1 MIAFESF
8 KELITSMNKTEEEL
22 DNFNKNIENIFGSDS
37 VCMYFDPLE
46 IIRNS
51 IINIL
56 QNEFSES
63 KEGAEWFIYEGY
75 SQIKNGGTEI
85 KYDDKEWYI
94 KSLEDYYEFLCS
106 LRK

>member
-1 MIAFESF
+1 MITKESF
-8 KELITSMNKTEEEL
+8 KQLVISMKDMEEEL
-22 DNFNKNIENIFGSDS
+22 HAFNKSAEKIFEADS
-37 VCMYFDPLE
+37 VCMYFAPLE
-46 IIRNS
+46 IIQNS

-56 QNEFSES
+56 QNEFGES
-63 KEGAEWFIYEGY
+63 KEGAEWFVYEGF

-85 KYDDKEWYI
+85 KYEDKEWHI

>member
-1 MIAFESF
+1 MITKESF
-8 KELITSMNKTEEEL
+8 KQLVISMKDMEEEL
-22 DNFNKNIENIFGSDS
+22 HAFNKSAEKIFGADS
-37 VCMYFDPLE
+37 VCMYFAPLE
-46 IIRNS
+46 IIQNS

-56 QNEFSES
+56 QNEFGES
-63 KEGAEWFIYEGY
+63 KEGAEWFVYEGF

-85 KYDDKEWYI
+85 KYEDKEWHI